1 MPKVLIVRPSAAD
14 RGGVSGFYEK
24 VTDHLRD
31 GGIDLDYLEVGS
43 TRGRYLHPVADQLAF
58 TRRIIQHQYNLIHVN
73 PSLVLKS
80 FLRDGLFIWQAKMRG
95 FPVLVFFRGWSD
107 EFAEQVQSR
116 WRWFFRSTYARADAF
131 IVLGSDFDRKLREW
145 GVSAPIYRGTTAV
158 DEKLLSGFDF
168 EAKLDRRQPAVE
180 HVMLF
185 LARLEP
191 EKGIYETIDACALL
205 NGRDIC
211 VRLVIAGEGPEAE
224 KIRRYGA
231 ERLGNRVQFTGYVRG
246 AAKAAVFSAAD
257 VFTMPTYYDE
267 GMPNSLLEAMAFG
280 LPVVTR
286 PVGGIKDFF
295 IDRRHGLITDSKD
308 PEVIANL
315 IEELLTNRD
324 LWLQT
329 SRGARDY
336 AKEHFISSAVA
347 KGLIGIYREVA
358 NLSRN
363 SDCDSGEGR

>member
-1 MPKVLIVRPSAAD
+1 VLIVRPSAAD
-14 RGGVSGFYEK
+14 QGGVSGFYEK

-43 TRGRYLHPVADQLAF
+43 ARGRRLHPVADQLAF
-58 TRRIIQHQYNLIHVN
+58 TQRIIRRQYDLINVN

-107 EFAEQVQSR
+107 EFAEDVQRR
-116 WRWFFRSTYARADAF
+116 WSWFFRQTYARADSF
-131 IVLGSDFDRKLREW
+131 IVLGSDFERKLREW
-145 GVSAPIYRGTTAV
+145 GILAPIYRGTTAV
-158 DEKLLSGFDF
+158 DEELLSGFDF
-168 EAKLDRRQPAVE
+168 EAKLVRRQQDVE
-180 HVMLF
+180 HRVLF

-205 NGRDIC
+205 NGRGIC
-211 VRLVIAGEGPEAE
+211 VRLVVAGEGSEAE

-231 ERLGNRVQFTGYVRG
+231 EQLGNQVQFTGYVRA
-246 AAKAAVFSAAD
+246 AAKVAAFSAAD
-257 VFTMPTYYDE
+257 VYAMPTYYDE

-280 LPVVTR
+280 LPAVTR

-295 IDRRHGLITDSKD
+295 IDRQHGLITDSKD
-308 PEVIANL
+308 PEVIATL
-315 IEELLTNRD
+315 LEELLTNRN

-336 AKEHFISSAVA
+336 AMERFVSSAVA
-347 KGLIGIYREVA
+347 KNLIRIYREVTGFVP
-358 NLSRN
+358 R
-363 SDCDSGEGR
+363 SDSESGEEG